1 MQTYLQRRGAVYYYR
16 RIVPL
21 DVQAAL
27 ARQHW
32 TFSLKC
38 KDAGEA
44 NAKARLQAVEHDRL
58 IADARTASSPDA
70 APKPVASM
78 SRDEFEYL
86 EAQSEFLSDEGFR
99 LDMEAEELDDLL
111 ATRPDLAKRNAA
123 EQQEQIA
130 TAVEAERNWR
140 ASLGRNQAVDKG
152 GDAKPAKGKGVYL
165 DTDIV
170 DLWAAERKVT
180 RKGKDTHRR
189 VAEWFNA
196 RVGRMS
202 VELITRKHV
211 LTFKDKLLSEG
222 QTAANINMKLSRLR
236 TLLNWAFGNEY
247 ADSNAAANISIKD
260 PDAGKKKR
268 LSFTL
273 PDLQTIFDS
282 PVYSLGQRPVRG
294 RGEAAYWLPLLGLYT
309 GARLEELGQLRVSD
323 VQHLNYAGD
332 DGTMI
337 SGWFLHLT
345 EDDADDDEDE
355 GPKNK
360 LKNAGSERLV
370 PVHPEIQRLGFLEY
384 VAKQGKAGRVFPE
397 LKPDIYDRLTAKWG
411 EWFGPYLRKVC
422 GIADRRKVF
431 HSFRHTFKDYAR
443 KAMPEPVQRQIMG
456 HAGKDVA
463 DGYGSG
469 FDHHALAVA
478 MAAYKV
484 PGLRLPAPP
493 QPRTQMQPQ

>member
-170 DLWAAERKVT
+170 DLWAAERNVT
-180 RKGKDTHRR
+180 AKGKDTHRR

-222 QTAANINMKLSRLR
+222 QSAANINMKLSRLR
-236 TLLNWAFGNEY
+236 TLLNWAFGNEH
-247 ADSNAAANISIKD
+247 ADSNAGAGISVKQA
-260 PDAGKKKR
+260 DAGKKKR
-268 LSFTL
+268 LPFTL
-273 PDLQTIFDS
+273 SDLQAIYDS
-282 PVYSLGQRPVRG
+282 PVYSRGDRPAQG
-294 RGEAAYWLPLLGLYT
+294 RGEAAYWLPLLALYT

-323 VQHLNYAGD
+323 VQNIEYADD
-332 DGTMI
+332 DGAMQ
-337 SGWFLHLT
+337 SGWFLHIT
-345 EDDADDDEDE
+345 TDSDGE
-355 GPKNK
+355 GQENK
-360 LKNAGSERLV
+360 LKNAGSERLI
-370 PVHPEIQRLGFLEY
+370 PVHPEMQRLGFIDY
-384 VAKQGKAGRVFPE
+384 VATQGKAGRVFPE

-411 EWFGPYLRKVC
+411 EWFGPYMRKVC
-422 GIADRRKVF
+422 GIVDRRKVF

-443 KAMPEPVQRQIMG
+443 KAMLEGVARQIMG

-463 DGYGSG
+463 DDYGSG
-469 FDHHALAVA
+469 FDHHSLAVA

-493 QPRTQMQPQ
+493 KPRTQMQPK